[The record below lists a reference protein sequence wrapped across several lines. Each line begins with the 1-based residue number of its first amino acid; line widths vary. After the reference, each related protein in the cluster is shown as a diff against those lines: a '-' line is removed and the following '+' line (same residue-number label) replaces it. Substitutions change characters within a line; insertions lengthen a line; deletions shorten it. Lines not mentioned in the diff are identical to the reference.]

1 MNKPES
7 LRAHLLASV
16 PELKHNPDRLLI
28 FINNGRIRC
37 TAAVS
42 LSFEYAYEL
51 QIILTDYAGHPDAVM
66 LPLLGWLRVN
76 QSELLV
82 NLTKA
87 EEGIQ
92 FEADVIDASKVD
104 LALTLPLTERVVV
117 RKQPDGAYD
126 VTHPAEPQYT
136 AQTEVE
142 GDIQIYAGGELLA
155 SWPAPQPADVLIL
168 ESPHPKPP
176 THG

>member
-16 PELKHNPDRLLI
+16 PELKNNPDRLLI
-28 FINNGRIRC
+28 FIDNGRIRC

-42 LSFEYAYEL
+42 LSFEYAYDL
-51 QIILTDYAGHPDAVM
+51 QVILTDYAGHPDAVM

-76 QSELLV
+76 QSELLA

-92 FEADVIDASKVD
+92 FEADIIDASKVD
-104 LALTLPLTERVVV
+104 LALKLPLTERVVV
-117 RKQPDGAYD
+117 RKEENGTYD
-126 VTHPAEPQYT
+126 VTHPGEPQYT
-136 AQTEVE
+136 PQIEVE
-142 GDIQIYAGGELLA
+142 GDIEIYAGGELLT
-155 SWPAPQPADVLIL
+155 SWPAPQPVDVLLL
-168 ESPHPKPP
+168 ETPHPKRPN
-176 THG
+176 G

>member
-16 PELKHNPDRLLI
+16 PELKNNPDRLLI

-42 LSFEYAYEL
+42 LSFEYAYDL
-51 QIILTDYAGHPDAVM
+51 QVILTDYAGHPDAVM

-76 QSELLV
+76 QSELLA
-82 NLTKA
+82 NLAKA

-92 FEADVIDASKVD
+92 FEADVIDANKVD
-104 LALTLPLTERVVV
+104 LSLTLPLTERVVV
-117 RKQPDGAYD
+117 RKQTDGTYD
-126 VTHPAEPQYT
+126 VSHPAEPQYT
-136 AQTEVE
+136 PQIEVE
-142 GDIQIYAGGELLA
+142 GNIDIYAGGELLT
-155 SWPAPQPADVLIL
+155 SWPAPQPADVLLL
-168 ESPHPKPP
+168 ETPFPKRPN
-176 THG
+176 G